1 MNAEPV
7 EGEPLLSR
15 SKTTIGIFNRFNI
28 NQSSTF
34 KGINGLCEGKEMYR
48 QICRNLAY
56 YVCSNENGF

>member
-34 KGINGLCEGKEMYR
+34 KGINGLCEVDINSFPVSKPSPS
-48 QICRNLAY
+48 QTPQTCII
-56 YVCSNENGF
+56 